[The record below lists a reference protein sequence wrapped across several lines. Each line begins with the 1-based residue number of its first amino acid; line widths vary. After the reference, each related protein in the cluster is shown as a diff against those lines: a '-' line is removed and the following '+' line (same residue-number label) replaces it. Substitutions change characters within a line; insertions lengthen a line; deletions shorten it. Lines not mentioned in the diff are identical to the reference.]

1 MLSLILLAQ
10 AAEEQFKRMTPEE
23 QVQVKA
29 DELFRNALT
38 WKLLLLS
45 IVVTVG
51 AFHLH
56 PVAGIISAVLG
67 WYNSAQVPHTILNI
81 RHDGFNRW
89 NLAWPIFGN
98 ILFPTLILAFCWY
111 GPLPGIW

>member
-38 WKLLLLS
+38 WKLL
-45 IVVTVG
+45 
-51 AFHLH
+51 
-56 PVAGIISAVLG
+56 
-67 WYNSAQVPHTILNI
+67 
-81 RHDGFNRW
+81 
-89 NLAWPIFGN
+89 
-98 ILFPTLILAFCWY
+98 
-111 GPLPGIW
+111 